1 MSGVETN
8 AVLQA
13 FLGSVLDAWTQLL
26 NDVLAG
32 SCSVEAREEA
42 DPAFGQAAVRLSLKL
57 EGALAGSAVVEM
69 SAPDSAALTARL
81 AQRSTDGAQVPGQS
95 ASVGGLLSQTVA
107 LAAKKLQNT
116 YGRTLV
122 TVGSGEEEPGWRPK
136 QATSFTTKA
145 PDCAPFTFR
154 ILLSEGIVSAAPQ
167 AHSAQPPEPAAG
179 PNNDALQKANLDR
192 ILGVALELKLQFGRR
207 TLPLRDLV
215 ELAAGSVIELDRRVQ
230 EPAGLLLGGKVIA
243 RGEVVLSE
251 GNYALRVT
259 EICDLQERLESV

>member
-13 FLGSVLDAWTQLL
+13 FLGSVRDAWTQLL

-32 SCSVEAREEA
+32 SCSVEAQEEA
-42 DPAFGQAAVRLSLKL
+42 DPAFGQAAVRLLLKL

-69 SAPDSAALTARL
+69 SAADAASLTARL

-95 ASVGGLLSQTVA
+95 VSVGGLLSQTVA
-107 LAAKKLQNT
+107 LAAKKLQNA

-122 TVGSGEEEPGWRPK
+122 TVGSGEEPGWRPRR
-136 QATSFTTKA
+136 AVSFTTKA
-145 PDCAPFTFR
+145 PDCAPFSFR
-154 ILLSEGIVSAAPQ
+154 ILLSEGIVAAASQ
-167 AHSAQPPEPAAG
+167 APTGQLPAPAAG
-179 PNNDALQKANLDR
+179 LDNSALQKANLDR

-215 ELAAGSVIELDRRVQ
+215 ELAAGSVIELDGRVQ